1 MRIIAGSRKGSI
13 IEAPKGR
20 DVRPT
25 LDRVKE
31 SMFGMIQFQIA
42 DRAVLDLFAGSGN
55 LGLEALSRG
64 ARYAVFND
72 AARSSLQV
80 VQTNLNKLRFADRA
94 RTSCRQYDMALM
106 GFQRSGERFGVIFLD
121 PPYAA
126 GLLEHALA
134 LIAEYDLLEPDG
146 VIVAEHDRSL
156 QPQKMCIRDS
166 GQGDGA
172 ISGRKE
178 LRRI

>member
-1 MRIIAGSRKGSI
+1 MCI
-13 IEAPKGR
+13 R
-20 DVRPT
+20 DR
-25 LDRVKE
+25 
-31 SMFGMIQFQIA
+31 
-42 DRAVLDLFAGSGN
+42 
-55 LGLEALSRG
+55 
-64 ARYAVFND
+64 RYAVFND